1 MQNNATRLANYMSAR
16 EVREYS
22 LVPNPTQ
29 ELLHPRRLLYRR
41 LGRSHHGTKES
52 LIAND

>member
-1 MQNNATRLANYMSAR
+1 MSAR

-41 LGRSHHGTKES
+41 LGRSHHGTKREPNRKR
-52 LIAND
+52 LIGTV